1 MLLVPLKDFEQV
13 FAVLQED
20 SRSMG
25 QALLFKGGLAEC
37 AVGCDAFGL
46 GLFGQT
52 LVDASIS

>member
-1 MLLVPLKDFEQV
+1 VLLVPLEDFEQV

-25 QALLFKGGLAEC
+25 QTLLLKGGLAKG

-52 LVDASIS
+52 LVDACIS

>member
-1 MLLVPLKDFEQV
+1 
-13 FAVLQED
+13 
-20 SRSMG
+20 MG
-25 QALLFKGGLAEC
+25 QTLLFKGGLAKG